1 MKIIGKALEK
11 AVLKKLKK
19 NILFT
24 PFLERVFNLR
34 SIKNKSV
41 EVSETPSSEK

>member
-11 AVLKKLKK
+11 AVLKKAEKEYSLRS
-19 NILFT
+19 IFRAGFQL
-24 PFLERVFNLR
+24 FNLR

-41 EVSETPSSEK
+41 EV